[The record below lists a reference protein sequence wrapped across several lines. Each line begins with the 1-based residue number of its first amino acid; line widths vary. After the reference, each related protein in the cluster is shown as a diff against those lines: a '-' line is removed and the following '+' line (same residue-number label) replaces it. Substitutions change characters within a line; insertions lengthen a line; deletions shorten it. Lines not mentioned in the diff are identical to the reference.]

1 MNQKSIAIILK
12 ISEVNSSKSYSDKV
26 DHFKVKLRLPLVY
39 HLGFSIKSDGVDG
52 GEDNGDDGCN
62 SFLLVSKICIFDKS
76 LYTTVTNYA

>member
-1 MNQKSIAIILK
+1 MSVPCWFFYK
-12 ISEVNSSKSYSDKV
+12 
-26 DHFKVKLRLPLVY
+26 
-39 HLGFSIKSDGVDG
+39 GDGVDG

>member
-1 MNQKSIAIILK
+1 ML
-12 ISEVNSSKSYSDKV
+12 DT
-26 DHFKVKLRLPLVY
+26 LPPLVPNSLYPLFIFLAGFPY
-39 HLGFSIKSDGVDG
+39 HVGFSIKGDGVDG